1 MRRWTLREI
10 EPAVRSAW
18 GIDTCDPHDL
28 ADWHPGNRARGQ
40 CGVTALVVNDLL
52 GGELVLG
59 EVLVGGRKVGHHWWN
74 RLDGADVDLTAGQ
87 FRPEETVT
95 GGRTVER
102 PPGPVRRC
110 REQYETL
117 RGRVLASLQAEREGI
132 G

>member
-28 ADWHPGNRARGQ
+28 ADWHPGNPARGQ
-40 CGVTALVVNDLL
+40 CGATALVVNDLL
-52 GGELVLG
+52 GGDLV
-59 EVLVGGRKVGHHWWN
+59 VG
-74 RLDGADVDLTAGQ
+74 
-87 FRPEETVT
+87 EETVT
-95 GGRTVER
+95 GGRVVER

-117 RGRVLASLQAEREGI
+117 LERVLASLG
-132 G
+132 